1 MPERWTRS
9 KPKATLTPL
18 LTQCIP
24 SCGGH
29 GWLDARSGEGVEGRC
44 EVRRGRTE
52 NGGAGSYSDGWCG
65 LDGIIALPFGWG
77 NGGTCIAHFIRRE
90 WLDVHRTKHE
100 HTEENGWSFANDLPH
115 PRPFWSSAIQLASPS
130 PSPSPSLSV
139 ENLVEDR
146 ADTKRR
152 SKRSKFWISP
162 LAAVSVCAARCR
174 EDRWDRGST
183 TSSSAKSS
191 PG

>member
-1 MPERWTRS
+1 MPERWTRP

-24 SCGGH
+24 FCGAH
-29 GWLDARSGEGVEGRC
+29 GCLDTRSGEGVKGRR
-44 EVRRGRTE
+44 EVRRGRHE
-52 NGGAGSYSDGWCG
+52 NGGVDLTGLSLFA
-65 LDGIIALPFGWG
+65 LDGETGVSA
-77 NGGTCIAHFIRRE
+77 AHDLSAE
-90 WLDVHRTKHE
+90 WLDVHKTKHE
-100 HTEENGWSFANDLPH
+100 HAEENGWSFANDLPH

-139 ENLVEDR
+139 ENWVEDKV
-146 ADTKRR
+146 DTKRR
-152 SKRSKFWISP
+152 SKRPKFWISP
-162 LAAVSVCAARCR
+162 LAVVSVCAAWCR